1 MSDTQLTNAGIA
13 IWKRLFH
20 AGHTVT
26 VYDRNNPG
34 ESYMTIRSI
43 ADLENYFGDE
53 PKYQDYR
60 YVLTEQRYLAET
72 RSFFNTRRIRERN
85 HMALED
91 Q

>member
-1 MSDTQLTNAGIA
+1 
-13 IWKRLFH
+13 
-20 AGHTVT
+20 
-26 VYDRNNPG
+26 
-34 ESYMTIRSI
+34 MTIRSI